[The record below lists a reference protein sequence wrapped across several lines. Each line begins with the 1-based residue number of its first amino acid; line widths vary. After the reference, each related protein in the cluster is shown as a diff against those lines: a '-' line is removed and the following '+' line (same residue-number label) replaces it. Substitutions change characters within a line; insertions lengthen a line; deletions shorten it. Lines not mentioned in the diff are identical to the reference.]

1 MAMNNRAETIA
12 TPDSKVESPVK
23 SSAWCRI
30 RGFIGA
36 PYLQVAVLAFV
47 AVAASA
53 VWLAIGG
60 SWWFPVCVALSA
72 VSMIAV
78 CSCVYKCSTQRKAV
92 HQYSSRKD

>member
-23 SSAWCRI
+23 SNAWCRI
-30 RGFIGA
+30 RSFIGA
-36 PYLQVAVLAFV
+36 PYLPVAVLAFV

-53 VWLAIGG
+53 VWLVVDG
-60 SWWFPVCVALSA
+60 SWWFPVCVVLSA

-78 CSCVYKCSTQRKAV
+78 CSCVYRCWVQREAV
-92 HQYSSRKD
+92 HRYSGWKK